1 MNNLLFGL
9 CLGLLLGVILGA
21 VALQIY
27 RLRIKAKRNSRTHAE
42 LQGNRVSTVAQVL
55 HFAIQSSPSAV
66 VVVDKR
72 RNVVMS
78 NPRAHELSLVH
89 ERSVNSTV
97 WKAVERVF
105 ADQEPREIS
114 FAPPPRRGNRPVVS
128 VAGQVQLLTLQDDR
142 YAVVYATDDSEHVR
156 MESAR
161 RDFVANVSHELK
173 TPVGAISLLVET
185 LMESKEDPESVE
197 YFGGKL
203 VGETRRMSQMITELI
218 SLSKLQG
225 AESLPDPQVLSL
237 DSVVE
242 EAFDR
247 CRFAAEAANIELIM
261 DQRVGALVKG
271 DQALLVTSVAN
282 LVTNAI
288 NYSPAGTP
296 VSVSREIVDDVVVI
310 RVTDRGIG
318 IAPEDQKRLFERFFR
333 VDKARSRNTGGT
345 GLGLA
350 IVKHVM
356 ANHGGRVSVWSRP
369 GTGSTFTLELPLYV
383 EDGQRLPE
391 GESPVVPSEG
401 ALTGS
406 EDGDATDPEKPL
418 RPENTDS
425 IVDRILRA
433 SWEDRSGEPSEGA
446 AGVEESAKRH
456 LS

>member
-1 MNNLLFGL
+1 MPLPWLPKARQSSATGATVSFVNE
-9 CLGLLLGVILGA
+9 LLLGLVLGLATGGILGA
-21 VALQIY
+21 IALQVY
-27 RLRIKAKRNSRTHAE
+27 RLKVKAKRNQRTRAE

-66 VVVDKR
+66 AVVDKR
-72 RNVVMS
+72 RVVVMS
-78 NPRAHELSLVH
+78 NPRAHELSIVH
-89 ERSVNSTV
+89 ERQVNDHV
-97 WKAVERVF
+97 WAAVERVF
-105 ADQEPREIS
+105 ADQESREIS
-114 FAPPPRRGNRPVVS
+114 FAPPPLRGSRPVVS

-142 YAVVYATDDSEHVR
+142 YAVIYASDDSEQVR

-173 TPVGAISLLVET
+173 TPVGAIQLLVET
-185 LMESKEDPESVE
+185 LMEVKDDPDSVE

-203 VGETRRMSQMITELI
+203 IGETRRMSQMITELI

-247 CRFAAEAANIELIM
+247 CRLAAETADIELIK
-261 DQRVGALVKG
+261 DGRCGALVKG
-271 DQALLVTSVAN
+271 DKSLLVTSLSN
-282 LVTNAI
+282 LLTNAI

-296 VSVSREIVDDVVVI
+296 VSVSREVDAEHVKV

-318 IAPEDQKRLFERFFR
+318 IDPEDQKRLFERFFR

-356 ANHGGRVSVWSRP
+356 ANHGGHVSVWSRP
-369 GTGSTFTLELPLYV
+369 GTGSTFTLELPRYRG
-383 EDGQRLPE
+383 EAATLPA
-391 GESPVVPSEG
+391 GEHPVVPSEKE
-401 ALTGS
+401 LK
-406 EDGDATDPEKPL
+406 EREPQQP
-418 RPENTDS
+418 
-425 IVDRILRA
+425 
-433 SWEDRSGEPSEGA
+433 SGGE
-446 AGVEESAKRH
+446 AGG
-456 LS
+456 